1 MTIRLVLVLL
11 IILIAGKANSQKSAI
26 AREVAEYLLGR
37 FGREATEMGVET
49 MTKKVGGLTAKY
61 GDDTI
66 AAVKKV
72 GPSSFKYI
80 EEAGEQG
87 GSQVVKIMAK
97 YGEESIHVI
106 TKPGR
111 MAIFLQYG
119 DDAAAAMLKHG
130 GLSDPLIKQFGSPAA
145 SALSNISSQNAR
157 RIAMMAESGELATI
171 GKTPEVLSTIGK
183 YGDKAMEFVWK
194 NKGALATTSAITAFI
209 ADPEPFINGVKD
221 IAKVP
226 VEKVS
231 ELPNAMVE
239 TFGKNTNFTLIAIVV
254 VVSLGGI
261 AMLRMVLK
269 NRLEKA
275 EPPIS
280 SK

>member
-1 MTIRLVLVLL
+1 MNAQLASVLL
-11 IILIAGKANSQKSAI
+11 AVVIVLNAYSQKAAI
-26 AREVAEYLLGR
+26 AREAAEYLLGR
-37 FGREATEMGVET
+37 FGKEASEIGVET
-49 MTKKVGGLTAKY
+49 MTKKIGVLTTKY
-61 GDDTI
+61 GDDTV
-66 AAVKKV
+66 AAIKKV

-80 EEAGEQG
+80 EEAGEHG

-97 YGEESIHVI
+97 YGDDSIHII

-111 MAIFLQYG
+111 MAVFLQYG
-119 DDAAAAMLKHG
+119 DDAAAALVKHG
-130 GLSDPLIKQFGSPAA
+130 GISENLIKQFGSPAA
-145 SALSNISSQNAR
+145 NALNHVSSQNAR

-226 VEKVS
+226 VEKIS

-239 TFGKNTNFTLIAIVV
+239 TLGKNTNFTLIAIVV